1 MRRYLSDFVSRPAT
15 GAEPDPQCE
24 ETPDERRRRLLKEAI
39 DDITANGG
47 GLIMSENLPRDDLY
61 DRDAL
66 SADEA
71 RALRGT
77 GWEGDL
83 DELRSGR

>member
-1 MRRYLSDFVSRPAT
+1 MKERMASEDEADSQDV
-15 GAEPDPQCE
+15 
-24 ETPDERRRRLLKEAI
+24 ETPDERRRRLLRQAI

-47 GLIMSENLPRDDLY
+47 GLIMSENLPRDTLY
-61 DRDAL
+61 DRDAM

-83 DELRSGR
+83 DSLRSGR